1 MLFHGE
7 EGEKRVLICYA
18 NLNRNFSEEDSCE
31 KYRFTPHF
39 VPFKQK
45 AKQQSASPTGTNSEE
60 RKD

>member
-39 VPFKQK
+39 CAF
-45 AKQQSASPTGTNSEE
+45 
-60 RKD
+60 